1 MHSSKPH
8 DLAGQA
14 KSHKQLNFLSRVRIG
29 ESSEDFLNLATSH
42 LSTLNSCFIISLLL
56 FSINKYHPSKRQHK
70 SPLLLHSSSVQLFAN
85 SQVILSLLER
95 AKIAVKNTLTA
106 STTCPKRG
114 GGASPQR

>member
-1 MHSSKPH
+1 MP
-8 DLAGQA
+8 QA
-14 KSHKQLNFLSRVRIG
+14 IEFPSRVRIG
-29 ESSEDFLNLATSH
+29 ESSESFDFLNLATSQ

-95 AKIAVKNTLTA
+95 AKIAVKRHRREGGVAA
-106 STTCPKRG
+106 SSTCPKRG